1 MGAAR
6 TGAARGAARTGLTL
20 AVAAGLGLAAAAG
33 CAKGPPRD
41 PDDACAIF
49 RERRGWWE
57 AARESRERWGVPE
70 AVQLAVMHQESRF
83 RHDSRPPRGRLL
95 WIFPWKRP
103 SSAYGY
109 GQVTEGTWRD
119 YQRRTGND
127 GADRDDFGD
136 VTDFIGWYGHV
147 IHHAVEV
154 AKDDAYHLYL
164 AYHEG
169 PGGYRRGTHLAKGW
183 LLRVARQVAA
193 RAERYQAQYAVCAD
207 DLPRKRFWFF

>member
-1 MGAAR
+1 MGASR
-6 TGAARGAARTGLTL
+6 RAAAL
-20 AVAAGLGLAAAAG
+20 ALGLAVVAG

-83 RHDSRPPRGRLL
+83 RSDSRPPRRRLL
-95 WIFPWKRP
+95 WIFPWKRA

-109 GQVTEGTWRD
+109 GQVTEGTWRE
-119 YQRRTGND
+119 YQRRTGNG

-136 VTDFIGWYGHV
+136 VVDFIGWYGHL
-147 IHHAVEV
+147 IHQAVHV
-154 AKDDAYHLYL
+154 PKDDAYHLYL

-169 PGGYRRGTHLAKGW
+169 PGGYRRGTHLKKSW
-183 LLRVARQVAA
+183 LLAVARQVADRA
-193 RAERYQAQYAVCAD
+193 RRYQAQYALCAD
-207 DLPRKRFWFF
+207 DLPRRGFWIF

>member
-1 MGAAR
+1 MGALR
-6 TGAARGAARTGLTL
+6 SAAALAPGL
-20 AVAAGLGLAAAAG
+20 AVALAVALSVVVG

-109 GQVTEGTWRD
+109 GQVTEGTWRE
-119 YQRRTGND
+119 YQRRTGNG
-127 GADRDDFGD
+127 GADRDDFRD

-147 IHHAVEV
+147 IHHAARV
-154 AKDDAYHLYL
+154 AKDDAYNLYL

-169 PGGYRRGTHLAKGW
+169 PGGFRRGTHLSKGW
-183 LLRVARQVAA
+183 LLGVARQVAERA
-193 RAERYQAQYAVCAD
+193 RRYQAQYALCID
-207 DLPRKRFWFF
+207 DLPRRRFLWF